1 MEFGVHLPLIS
12 FMGEQ
17 RSLDDLIAVTRAADD
32 LGYTHVCA
40 NDHLVFSR
48 PWLDGLT
55 TLAAVLAHSGRMT
68 LATTVAV
75 PVLRGPAATAKI
87 LAAID
92 LLSGGRLMVG
102 LGPGSSARDYELVG
116 LRFEERWKRLD
127 EAVQTLRA
135 YWRGDNVAFE
145 GTFYS
150 SAGFTL
156 EPRPAQRPGP
166 PIWMGS
172 WGSAA
177 GLKRVARLA
186 DGWLASGYNTTPDLF
201 AQAWSDVQAELA
213 ARGRD
218 ATGFPNGIATMWCYV
233 TEDRARAEAMLA
245 GMLAPLLNRPVEPLR
260 SILPIGSA
268 EECARKVLAYERA
281 GAQRIFL
288 WPLADERAQL
298 ETFRERVVPL
308 IDGERNPS

>member
-12 FMGEQ
+12 FAGEQ
-17 RSLDDLIAVTRAADD
+17 RSLADLCAFTAAARD
-32 LGYTHVCA
+32 LGYTHLCA

-48 PWLDGLT
+48 PWLDGPT
-55 TLAAVLAHSGRMT
+55 VLAAVLASSGQMT

-102 LGPGSSARDYELVG
+102 LGPGSSARDFELLGVQ
-116 LRFEERWKRLD
+116 FEERWKRLD

-135 YWRGDNVAFE
+135 YWRDDDVAFE
-145 GTFYS
+145 GAFYS
-150 SAGFTL
+150 TAGFRLT
-156 EPRPAQRPGP
+156 PTPAQRPGP
-166 PIWMGS
+166 PIWIGS

-177 GLKRVARLA
+177 GLKRVALHA
-186 DGWLASGYNTTPDLF
+186 DGWLASGYNTTPQLF
-201 AQAWSDVQAELA
+201 AQAWSDVLAGVA

-218 ATGFPNGIATMWCYV
+218 ASRFPNGLATMWCYV
-233 TEDRARAEAMLA
+233 TEDRARADALL
-245 GMLAPLLNRPVEPLR
+245 GDVLAPMLNRPVEQLR
-260 SILPIGSA
+260 AILPIGAA
-268 EECARKVLAYERA
+268 EECAEKLRAYARA
-281 GAQRIFL
+281 GAQRVFL

-298 ETFRERVVPL
+298 E
-308 IDGERNPS
+308 